1 MEIPNE
7 VLWMTQEAV
16 WASLDRDDIL
26 QSLAGHFSIP
36 QLVDAFRFMNEWI
49 GWRADREDVV
59 QSLAFEESPLSPC
72 SYRGSTQHLAATSTP
87 NTAFDRKTEWITPVM
102 VKHGRRDK
110 CEVSGRWKLGDAD
123 VVEDKPPDAAVVT
136 REVAALSLDEYW
148 NTSNSPSFES
158 FHPRTSVEDTR
169 FPRKSSANSTIPLL
183 IPAKVHHNL
192 SIDREKEGEPKV
204 EPAKELVEVET
215 VDHSLVKLAFR
226 FEQLENLEN
235 LDNGGLKCYKIKRC
249 ATPYVRVSFSGS
261 GADDD
266 PASPINKC
274 SPEAHLRAFPP
285 SPCGAVS
292 VHHLCRSPTPTHDTQ
307 DPEPLQE
314 TDWFVLEKKNIA
326 VPLVTL
332 KIWKLMKNFWN
343 ELPEFV
349 STKAVFGCHA
359 SKKCMHKEVKSINRL
374 LEQLHAR
381 LRWITP
387 VINKD
392 CRTMCDHDLSVED
405 YAFQEAV
412 EHMKSWLVKFFME
425 CEFIGFNMSSLS
437 SYNLNSTLTVLNSS
451 TVSTCSEAVD
461 RDSLQQ
467 SCKTGQVL
475 DTKPLFTEGNLED
488 CPTVIKNDL
497 LYWLWQAVNSDM
509 DEELIV
515 HFTASHYSLQ
525 EVHQSRTILASYNF
539 SLSYMKGV
547 RGILFEMLSALRS
560 VINTQNK
567 TIPKFV
573 SVDVNNRPSVRPMKA
588 SSIIKDLEVLGDMAH
603 TMTTKLSWLLPE
615 ARRYSS
621 AMEAASKGT
630 LESHL
635 SAIGNTL
642 ADLKTMLDW
651 ELASSQHGS
660 GASVLETPVPMACS
674 QPAYMYHT
682 RTSDVTRGG
691 LLQCT
696 EAETT
701 GGYWP
706 GNDGSIGSWY
716 GVNMGEA
723 KMVVAPSNTLL
734 HSTYPPYTS
743 LREKHP
749 QVCAHTSRH
758 QHITEQCAKVTTPQ
772 PPQRP
777 WIPLTESD
785 RTKPSCIFT
794 VMCYNV
800 LCDKYATRQ
809 MYGYCPSW
817 ALEWEYRKKGIMD
830 EIKHYLADIITL
842 QEVETDQFFNFFL
855 PELKNDG
862 YDGIFSPKSRA
873 KHMSENERKYVDG
886 CAIFWRTSKFTL
898 VKERLIE
905 FNQLAM
911 ANHDGSEDMLNRVMT
926 KDNIGLAAL
935 LETKEAAWEN
945 TEVLPDKS
953 QVNQSV
959 LVCTAHIHWDPEF
972 CDVKLIQTIMLMS
985 EIRQIIGQIVDESQ
999 HRSRLGR
1006 KIDPGSI
1013 QLLLCGDLNSLP
1025 DSGVV
1030 EFLTKGSVSMDHE
1043 DFKGFGYKTCLQ
1055 KIAMTKNNNSLVN
1068 SSANIYTHNY
1078 RLSAAYD
1085 FAIMAYT
1092 NYTYDFKGI
1101 IDYIFHSSDTMS
1113 SLGVLGP
1120 IDPDWFRE
1128 NKVMGCPHP
1137 HIPSGKKPY
1146 VYMSTLV

>member
-1 MEIPNE
+1 MSRTPKEGKESKPHRVRSHTIMGQEEFGSGKKSYWPELEITGNIRNISP
-7 VLWMTQEAV
+7 AV
-16 WASLDRDDIL
+16 WSL
-26 QSLAGHFSIP
+26 
-36 QLVDAFRFMNEWI
+36 
-49 GWRADREDVV
+49 
-59 QSLAFEESPLSPC
+59 
-72 SYRGSTQHLAATSTP
+72 QHLTSLYL
-87 NTAFDRKTEWITPVM
+87 NDN
-102 VKHGRRDK
+102 
-110 CEVSGRWKLGDAD
+110 C
-123 VVEDKPPDAAVVT
+123 
-136 REVAALSLDEYW
+136 LS
-148 NTSNSPSFES
+148 
-158 FHPRTSVEDTR
+158 R
-169 FPRKSSANSTIPLL
+169 
-183 IPAKVHHNL
+183 IPAEIARLEHLMYLDLSCNKIRSLPAEIGELTRLRELLLNNNQLRVLPYEIGKLFNL
-192 SIDREKEGEPKV
+192 QNI
-204 EPAKELVEVET
+204 
-215 VDHSLVKLAFR
+215 
-226 FEQLENLEN
+226 
-235 LDNGGLKCYKIKRC
+235 GLKGNPLTLEIQ
-249 ATPYVRVSFSGS
+249 
-261 GADDD
+261 
-266 PASPINKC
+266 
-274 SPEAHLRAFPP
+274 
-285 SPCGAVS
+285 AVYS
-292 VHHLCRSPTPTHDTQ
+292 ES
-307 DPEPLQE
+307 
-314 TDWFVLEKKNIA
+314 NG
-326 VPLVTL
+326 TL
-332 KIWKLMKNFWN
+332 KL
-343 ELPEFV
+343 
-349 STKAVFGCHA
+349 
-359 SKKCMHKEVKSINRL
+359 
-374 LEQLHAR
+374 
-381 LRWITP
+381 
-387 VINKD
+387 
-392 CRTMCDHDLSVED
+392 
-405 YAFQEAV
+405 
-412 EHMKSWLVKFFME
+412 
-425 CEFIGFNMSSLS
+425 
-437 SYNLNSTLTVLNSS
+437 
-451 TVSTCSEAVD
+451 
-461 RDSLQQ
+461 
-467 SCKTGQVL
+467 
-475 DTKPLFTEGNLED
+475 
-488 CPTVIKNDL
+488 
-497 LYWLWQAVNSDM
+497 
-509 DEELIV
+509 
-515 HFTASHYSLQ
+515 
-525 EVHQSRTILASYNF
+525 
-539 SLSYMKGV
+539 LSYM
-547 RGILFEMLSALRS
+547 LD
-560 VINTQNK
+560 N
-567 TIPKFV
+567 
-573 SVDVNNRPSVRPMKA
+573 
-588 SSIIKDLEVLGDMAH
+588 
-603 TMTTKLSWLLPE
+603 
-615 ARRYSS
+615 
-621 AMEAASKGT
+621 
-630 LESHL
+630 
-635 SAIGNTL
+635 L
-642 ADLKTMLDW
+642 A
-651 ELASSQHGS
+651 
-660 GASVLETPVPMACS
+660 
-674 QPAYMYHT
+674 
-682 RTSDVTRGG
+682 
-691 LLQCT
+691 
-696 EAETT
+696 
-701 GGYWP
+701 
-706 GNDGSIGSWY
+706 
-716 GVNMGEA
+716 
-723 KMVVAPSNTLL
+723 
-734 HSTYPPYTS
+734 
-743 LREKHP
+743 
-749 QVCAHTSRH
+749 
-758 QHITEQCAKVTTPQ
+758 VTTPQ

-945 TEVLPDKS
+945 TVLPDKS

-1137 HIPSGKKPY
+1137 HIPSDHFSLLVQLEMRP
-1146 VYMSTLV
+1146 VSLTLNHPNGLLHR

>member
-1 MEIPNE
+1 MHD
-7 VLWMTQEAV
+7 V
-16 WASLDRDDIL
+16 DR
-26 QSLAGHFSIP
+26 
-36 QLVDAFRFMNEWI
+36 
-49 GWRADREDVV
+49 
-59 QSLAFEESPLSPC
+59 
-72 SYRGSTQHLAATSTP
+72 YRGSCLIVSKPRGGRGHPRGRRTPQDSTQQQQQQQHLEGPAPGYMMDGGSALTGMPLFSFLPQRRGPGRSHQGGRPHQQQRGQSSPPNHHKKENESPAGRDPRHRREAPAGVDEGDEVERLPLARLALHTQGAPLILPSRGPQRSTP
-87 NTAFDRKTEWITPVM
+87 SRGLNTPSPRDTPDGDVSPPAASDAVSVTSDEGSTGHAENCLPRIIKPRKRRKKDRKPTGGTGGGGGGEGV
-102 VKHGRRDK
+102 VG
-110 CEVSGRWKLGDAD
+110 CE
-123 VVEDKPPDAAVVT
+123 
-136 REVAALSLDEYW
+136 
-148 NTSNSPSFES
+148 
-158 FHPRTSVEDTR
+158 
-169 FPRKSSANSTIPLL
+169 
-183 IPAKVHHNL
+183 
-192 SIDREKEGEPKV
+192 
-204 EPAKELVEVET
+204 
-215 VDHSLVKLAFR
+215 
-226 FEQLENLEN
+226 
-235 LDNGGLKCYKIKRC
+235 
-249 ATPYVRVSFSGS
+249 GS
-261 GADDD
+261 GDDSGGTIVTLK
-266 PASPINKC
+266 PYMPMCYNYEASTAPLPPWDTTHRSC
-274 SPEAHLRAFPP
+274 QGPRACGCGQCVATHVFPTPPP
-285 SPCGAVS
+285 SPSSSAPSTMSSASSSCS
-292 VHHLCRSPTPTHDTQ
+292 SSED
-307 DPEPLQE
+307 EPLSLATSGVEAEGRSQLVRSLSE
-314 TDWFVLEKKNIA
+314 PQHQQTLHISSSITQSFAGHRDLDIRIVRSVAREVPGRTRHWSVPA
-326 VPLVTL
+326 V
-332 KIWKLMKNFWN
+332 
-343 ELPEFV
+343 
-349 STKAVFGCHA
+349 AH
-359 SKKCMHKEVKSINRL
+359 
-374 LEQLHAR
+374 HAR
-381 LRWITP
+381 HSPSPRPHL
-387 VINKD
+387 D
-392 CRTMCDHDLSVED
+392 QH
-405 YAFQEAV
+405 
-412 EHMKSWLVKFFME
+412 FF
-425 CEFIGFNMSSLS
+425 
-437 SYNLNSTLTVLNSS
+437 SY
-451 TVSTCSEAVD
+451 
-461 RDSLQQ
+461 
-467 SCKTGQVL
+467 
-475 DTKPLFTEGNLED
+475 
-488 CPTVIKNDL
+488 
-497 LYWLWQAVNSDM
+497 
-509 DEELIV
+509 
-515 HFTASHYSLQ
+515 
-525 EVHQSRTILASYNF
+525 
-539 SLSYMKGV
+539 
-547 RGILFEMLSALRS
+547 
-560 VINTQNK
+560 
-567 TIPKFV
+567 
-573 SVDVNNRPSVRPMKA
+573 
-588 SSIIKDLEVLGDMAH
+588 
-603 TMTTKLSWLLPE
+603 
-615 ARRYSS
+615 
-621 AMEAASKGT
+621 
-630 LESHL
+630 
-635 SAIGNTL
+635 
-642 ADLKTMLDW
+642 
-651 ELASSQHGS
+651 
-660 GASVLETPVPMACS
+660 
-674 QPAYMYHT
+674 
-682 RTSDVTRGG
+682 
-691 LLQCT
+691 
-696 EAETT
+696 
-701 GGYWP
+701 
-706 GNDGSIGSWY
+706 
-716 GVNMGEA
+716 
-723 KMVVAPSNTLL
+723 SN
-734 HSTYPPYTS
+734 YT
-743 LREKHP
+743 
-749 QVCAHTSRH
+749 
-758 QHITEQCAKVTTPQ
+758 VTTPQ

-945 TEVLPDKS
+945 TVLPDKS

-1137 HIPSGKKPY
+1137 HIPSDHFSLLVQLEMRP
-1146 VYMSTLV
+1146 VSLTLNHPNGLLHR